1 MVDLHDRWVSSCL
14 TKNEEELARTGNC
27 SVAPIQR
34 EFQCS
39 VKQKEKNNNTHTH
52 LVLKHV
58 RENLRSIEVCRSVVI
73 LSQSQRPPT
82 DLTMTLQAFVV
93 SERETTMTLKVAGM
107 SVTRHMLFYR
117 MGEVI
122 KKGDE

>member
-1 MVDLHDRWVSSCL
+1 MHAPVTAVLHRF
-14 TKNEEELARTGNC
+14 
-27 SVAPIQR
+27 R
-34 EFQCS
+34 ENFS
-39 VKQKEKNNNTHTH
+39 AALNKRKKKQHTHTH

-93 SERETTMTLKVAGM
+93 S
-107 SVTRHMLFYR
+107 
-117 MGEVI
+117 
-122 KKGDE
+122 